1 VVKVQIRKGRRS
13 DSAGFL
19 DLLEGLANFEHLK
32 PPGEA
37 GRRRLLA
44 DIFRKKRLHLFVAAD
59 GEKIVGYAL
68 YFYSYSS
75 FLAKPTLYIEDIFVL
90 EGRRG
95 SGIGM
100 GLFRRC
106 AEEAV
111 KERCGRMEWA
121 VLKWNKGAISFYEK
135 LGARRL
141 DDWDVFRLDETGMRK
156 ASDLGRSK
164 GLQP

>member
-1 VVKVQIRKGRRS
+1 VGKVQIRKSRWS

-19 DLLEGLANFEHLK
+19 SLLEGLAHFEHLE

-44 DIFRKKRLHLFVAAD
+44 DIFHRRRLHLFVAAD
-59 GEKIVGYAL
+59 EKKLVGYAL

-75 FLAKPTLYIEDIFVL
+75 FLAKPTLYIEDIFVV

-95 SGIGM
+95 SGIGI

-121 VLKWNKGAISFYEK
+121 VLKWNKGAIALYEK
-135 LGARRL
+135 LGAKRL
-141 DDWDVFRLDETGMRK
+141 DDWDVFRLDETGMRR
-156 ASDLGRSK
+156 ASGLGHSK
-164 GLQP
+164 DLQP

>member
-1 VVKVQIRKGRRS
+1 VGKVQIRKGRRS

-19 DLLEGLANFEHLK
+19 NLLERLASFEHLE

-44 DIFRKKRLHLFVAAD
+44 DIFHRKRLRLFVAAD
-59 GEKIVGYAL
+59 EKKLVGYAL

-100 GLFRRC
+100 SLFRRC

-111 KERCGRMEWA
+111 KEQCGRMEWA

-141 DDWDVFRLDETGMRK
+141 HDWDVFRLDKTGMRK
-156 ASDLGRSK
+156 ASGLGHSK